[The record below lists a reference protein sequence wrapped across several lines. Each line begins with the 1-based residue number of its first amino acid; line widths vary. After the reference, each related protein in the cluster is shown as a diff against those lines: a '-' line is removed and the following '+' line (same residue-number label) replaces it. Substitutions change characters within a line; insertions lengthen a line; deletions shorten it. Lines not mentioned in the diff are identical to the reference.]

1 MFCRE
6 IKGNWKRR
14 EGEGKVG
21 KEPLV
26 LCRLAEDRGPE
37 ATRATPPG
45 WTGGPSGQARRA
57 RQGLGRAGEAV
68 SGWWGRGFLSRGL
81 QWTRAAS
88 PWPRSTQFPLGLGIR
103 SERGV
108 PLCPPRRKII
118 WFPVWFPGPKKKM
131 NIWSELWSKTKARW
145 PRKKRNVS
153 FSRNRTR
160 ILTNI
165 LLALGS
171 PDHKKKFILVDLK
184 LLTFCLTGLYFFTTT
199 TPFPPSFPDF
209 VQNSKIALFK
219 GFLVWINHFLE
230 IMWSR
235 FAQTSCEWL
244 VLGVFKKLF
253 KERKLFPHYFPSF
266 FDGGTF
272 YNIFVVVV
280 VDVVVNSIMR
290 GGRGLKREG

>member
-103 SERGV
+103 VGFFRQEYWSRLPFP
-108 PLCPPRRKII
+108 PLGDLPNSGIEPT
-118 WFPVWFPGPKKKM
+118 
-131 NIWSELWSKTKARW
+131 S
-145 PRKKRNVS
+145 
-153 FSRNRTR
+153 
-160 ILTNI
+160 
-165 LLALGS
+165 LAYPALAGR
-171 PDHKKKFILVDLK
+171 
-184 LLTFCLTGLYFFTTT
+184 FFTTDSSRK
-199 TPFPPSFPDF
+199 PSLFLDIR
-209 VQNSKIALFK
+209 SKNF
-219 GFLVWINHFLE
+219 FL
-230 IMWSR
+230 R
-235 FAQTSCEWL
+235 FA
-244 VLGVFKKLF
+244 
-253 KERKLFPHYFPSF
+253 
-266 FDGGTF
+266 
-272 YNIFVVVV
+272 NA
-280 VDVVVNSIMR
+280 VDLYCLHVCW
-290 GGRGLKREG
+290 KQ